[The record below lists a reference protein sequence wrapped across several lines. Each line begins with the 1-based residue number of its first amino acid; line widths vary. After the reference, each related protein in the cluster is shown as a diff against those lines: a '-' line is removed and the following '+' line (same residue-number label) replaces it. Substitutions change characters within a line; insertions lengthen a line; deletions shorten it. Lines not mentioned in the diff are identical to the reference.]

1 MSFNLKTYKNKDGYT
16 IKATEK
22 AYKLFYEKQGFVEV
36 KESKADKKKAAAV
49 EVSVETP
56 AEVSEEDTGE
66 KAADE
71 SVVPDAPKETPKGT
85 KKKKAE

>member
-1 MSFNLKTYKNKDGYT
+1 MSNLKTYRRKDGYT

-22 AYKLFYEKQGFVEV
+22 AYNLFYKKQGFVEV
-36 KESKADKKKAAAV
+36 KESKVDKKKI
-49 EVSVETP
+49 VSAEADTETP

-71 SVVPDAPKETPKGT
+71 SVVPDAPKETPKGA